1 MVCNKIFFQISE
13 INPDVIHEINVDAI
27 NYILVV
33 SFMSEYSTNI
43 KTKGKN
49 KIKIK
54 SKSSLGIS
62 DRCQT
67 KSATRTRKSKT
78 ELQHPCYEKALA
90 QLKLY
95 SFNHL

>member
-13 INPDVIHEINVDAI
+13 INPDVIHEINADAI

-43 KTKGKN
+43 KTKG